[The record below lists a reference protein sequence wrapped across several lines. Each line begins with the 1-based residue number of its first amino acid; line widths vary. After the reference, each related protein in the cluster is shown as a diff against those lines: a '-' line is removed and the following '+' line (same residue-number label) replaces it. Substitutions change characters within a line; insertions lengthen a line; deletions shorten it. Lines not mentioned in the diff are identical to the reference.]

1 MQQTQLPKP
10 WEKMNLFISI
20 RLLRLIMDRIAAK
33 NDIVL
38 KDVRHANSYG
48 LIRGLK
54 FSNLDWSWTYCSWGY
69 NNPVKWPGHQS
80 CPSDT
85 GILPLRL
92 NTQLDCMG
100 AMSLF
105 ISICFGSLCFT
116 DLHNSLLTDPN
127 NDDNISHNSKHCWP
141 CDCAT
146 LNPFSEIRNG
156 SEVFPLTDG
165 AWNLVD
171 GAAKERTAQAYPCV
185 SDHEIDQF
193 HSQIQQVLMAR
204 GLTTFSKIVNK

>member
-1 MQQTQLPKP
+1 MIETQLPKP

-100 AMSLF
+100 AMIQTTMIILVTIPSTVGHV
-105 ISICFGSLCFT
+105 IVGM
-116 DLHNSLLTDPN
+116 
-127 NDDNISHNSKHCWP
+127 
-141 CDCAT
+141 
-146 LNPFSEIRNG
+146 

>member
-1 MQQTQLPKP
+1 
-10 WEKMNLFISI
+10 
-20 RLLRLIMDRIAAK
+20 MDRIAAK

-54 FSNLDWSWTYCSWGY
+54 FSNLVFQLVLSA
-69 NNPVKWPGHQS
+69 NP
-80 CPSDT
+80 
-85 GILPLRL
+85 
-92 NTQLDCMG
+92 
-100 AMSLF
+100 
-105 ISICFGSLCFT
+105 
-116 DLHNSLLTDPN
+116 DPN

-165 AWNLVD
+165 AWNLVN

>member
-1 MQQTQLPKP
+1 MIETQLPKP

-54 FSNLDWSWTYCSWGY
+54 FSNLVFQLIGLGLIVHGIVWAPWVLSA
-69 NNPVKWPGHQS
+69 NP
-80 CPSDT
+80 
-85 GILPLRL
+85 
-92 NTQLDCMG
+92 
-100 AMSLF
+100 
-105 ISICFGSLCFT
+105 
-116 DLHNSLLTDPN
+116 DPN